1 LKSTADRYGKK
12 RKHVELFKEK
22 LQEKVQTILQVG
34 GGGKMQ
40 ESFHGHIQEQVQE
53 EEQAQLQQLLPNKE
67 MIWLCTS
74 LVGIVAVVHPH
85 LL

>member
-34 GGGKMQ
+34 GGEDARVISRAYTRTGTRRGA
-40 ESFHGHIQEQVQE
+40 STITTII
-53 EEQAQLQQLLPNKE
+53 A
-67 MIWLCTS
+67 
-74 LVGIVAVVHPH
+74 
-85 LL
+85 

>member
-1 LKSTADRYGKK
+1 
-12 RKHVELFKEK
+12 
-22 LQEKVQTILQVG
+22 
-34 GGGKMQ
+34 MQ
-40 ESFHGHIQEQVQE
+40 ESFQGHIQEQVQE

>member
-1 LKSTADRYGKK
+1 MLSYSKRSYKK
-12 RKHVELFKEK
+12 RCRPFCRL
-22 LQEKVQTILQVG
+22 G

-40 ESFHGHIQEQVQE
+40 KSFHGHIQEQVQE

-74 LVGIVAVVHPH
+74 LVGIVAVVHLH

>member
-34 GGGKMQ
+34 GGG
-40 ESFHGHIQEQVQE
+40 EDARVISRAYTRTGTRRGASTITTII
-53 EEQAQLQQLLPNKE
+53 A
-67 MIWLCTS
+67 
-74 LVGIVAVVHPH
+74 
-85 LL
+85 